1 MQAELAEIIEVKDKI
16 RNARN
21 ALLEAVQAL
30 DERIA
35 DERSDIAE
43 VSDGAFVDLV
53 DMLRKLS
60 ADYCIET
67 LCEDALEEA

>member
-1 MQAELAEIIEVKDKI
+1 MQAEVIEVKNKI
-16 RNARN
+16 RNARA

-35 DERSDIAE
+35 DERSDIADI
-43 VSDGAFVDLV
+43 SDGAFVDLV
-53 DMLRKLS
+53 DMLCRLR

-67 LCEDALEEA
+67 LCEDALEA